1 MSRSRRCISVLALV
15 LALSQGGSALAVRA
29 EAPNPNAPSEPWND
43 PMEPAVE
50 LVLDRR
56 RRQLL
61 VLRDGSEQRRYPVAI
76 GRPGWETPV
85 GRFAVQELVKQP
97 IWVHPASGQRVPPG
111 PANPL
116 GSRWIGFF
124 EDCTPRRGFNGQ
136 SQAVVRGCASA
147 GFHGTP
153 QRSSV
158 GRAISHGCVRLLDE
172 HIREL
177 FELVELGTPVTV
189 LP

>member
-1 MSRSRRCISVLALV
+1 MSRGPCRRPLGALLLVLGGG
-15 LALSQGGSALAVRA
+15 LALSPALRTPAQ
-29 EAPNPNAPSEPWND
+29 SD
-43 PMEPAVE
+43 EPAIAAASTVE

-56 RRQLL
+56 RRQLRVISNGL
-61 VLRDGSEQRRYPVAI
+61 EQRRYPVAI

-85 GRFAVQELVKQP
+85 GRFAVLELVKEP
-97 IWVHPASGQRVPPG
+97 VWVHPATGQQVPPG

-116 GSRWIGFF
+116 GSRWIGFL

-136 SQAVVRGCASA
+136 RQLEVRECASA

-158 GRAISHGCVRLLDE
+158 GRAVSHGCVRLLDE
-172 HIREL
+172 HIREV